1 MGRRSHKRAGGS
13 GPLLPSQGLPDFR
26 GDLPDWP
33 YRQAFHSKAL
43 RGLQILTRYRW
54 ARFVAT
60 LGQDDGHGAID
71 DVIWIDAPGDDAGKT
86 IATAREAFLLR

>member
-1 MGRRSHKRAGGS
+1 
-13 GPLLPSQGLPDFR
+13 
-26 GDLPDWP
+26 
-33 YRQAFHSKAL
+33 
-43 RGLQILTRYRW
+43 
-54 ARFVAT
+54 VAT